1 MIARAKGYVRYL
13 NKDVHVCNPV
23 EKDRDLNTSNCKR
36 EKIPWIESRNTNL
49 VISELLIFQDKEE
62 IKCLYEISQF

>member
-36 EKIPWIESRNTNL
+36 EKIP
-49 VISELLIFQDKEE
+49 
-62 IKCLYEISQF
+62 